1 MEIGAAPEF
10 CSLRSA
16 GLRACVRT
24 RSELE
29 RWNECTNKAPQGRNN
44 ISPGRKP
51 WVNWE
56 KLTSPFRG
64 RHSTTCNS
72 LAADS
77 QPLAQPL
84 YRKSH
89 TNEELPKQRIHRTDF
104 VEAHFVNQFLEHQR
118 IEGKQIHAPLP
129 IVEADGA
136 RDNLLHLAG
145 VAAAHHAVFF
155 HLALALLDGQR
166 IPILLFTALTI
177 HGIKAQVA
185 AVRNL
190 RIEPRTHGFTLP
202 LQGLFYGVVPL
213 LRKRLHS
220 TVGELP
226 KQFYAG
232 VVQAQLDHRQ
242 IRVHGL
248 EKILQGGA
256 VQLQFSGVKLVEGVT
271 EVDNHQIALVP
282 QHGINGALP
291 KFFAGCKYRGGFA
304 RNVRLARCVQLA
316 PLRPAKAEHLMQHAQ
331 PFKGKR
337 HRWQLGGHSLDS
349 GIAGWHCETPR

>member
-44 ISPGRKP
+44 ISPERKP
-51 WVNWE
+51 WVNWK

-118 IEGKQIHAPLP
+118 IGGKQIHAPLP

-136 RDNLLHLAG
+136 GNNLLHLAG

-155 HLALALLDGQR
+155 HLTLTLLDGQR
-166 IPILLFTALTI
+166 IPILLFTALAI

-185 AVRNL
+185 AVAYRG
-190 RIEPRTHGFTLP
+190 IQPWTHGFALARER
-202 LQGLFYGVVPL
+202 LFHCFVPL
-213 LRKRLHS
+213 LGKRLQPAL
-220 TVGELP
+220 GELS
-226 KQFYAG
+226 KELHAG

-242 IRVHGL
+242 I
-248 EKILQGGA
+248 
-256 VQLQFSGVKLVEGVT
+256 
-271 EVDNHQIALVP
+271 
-282 QHGINGALP
+282 
-291 KFFAGCKYRGGFA
+291 
-304 RNVRLARCVQLA
+304 
-316 PLRPAKAEHLMQHAQ
+316 
-331 PFKGKR
+331 
-337 HRWQLGGHSLDS
+337 
-349 GIAGWHCETPR
+349 